1 MSALALVGFSLIQ
14 QFTKLAMLGAEWVMW
29 LLILLSVFSVA
40 LMLERTVLYR
50 KMNDDLDKLAEEL
63 RDLLRSGDM
72 DGARARLSRS
82 PSPAAMVALAG
93 LNEADRGAES
103 AEEAMAGATARVRMV
118 LERNLAFL
126 ATVGNNAPFVGLLG
140 TVIGIIQAFD
150 ALKAQQA
157 AAATAAAAG
166 GQAAAQAAAG
176 MDAAGRVMGTIAEAL
191 VATAIGLFVAIPA
204 VAFFNWASRKVKSIL
219 SSGDTITHV
228 VLAHLKAKG
237 PIDVMPYRAPLPET
251 KKSVE
256 GKPTTKDEKKSEP
269 SAKKSESKPES
280 KSEAASEA
288 KPEDKSEK
296 KD

>member
-1 MSALALVGFSLIQ
+1 MTALALVGFSLIH
-14 QFTKLAMLGAEWVMW
+14 QFTKFAMLGAEWVMW
-29 LLILLSVFSVA
+29 LLIVLSVLSVA
-40 LMLERTVLYR
+40 LMLERAVLYR
-50 KMNDDLDKLAEEL
+50 KMEDDLDKLAEDV
-63 RDLLRSGDM
+63 RDLLRAQDIE
-72 DGARARLSRS
+72 GAKTRLSRS

-93 LNEADRGAES
+93 LNESDRGAES

-126 ATVGNNAPFVGLLG
+126 ATVGNNAPFVGLFG

-166 GQAAAQAAAG
+166 GPAAAQAAAG

-191 VATAIGLFVAIPA
+191 VATAIGLLVAIPA
-204 VAFFNWASRKVKSIL
+204 VAAFNYFSRKVKSIL

-237 PIDVMPYRAPLPET
+237 DGHAPV
-251 KKSVE
+251 SAAAA
-256 GKPTTKDEKKSEP
+256 KKSEP
-269 SAKKSESKPES
+269 KSENVKKGEKSDKADKAEPSESKKSESSES
-280 KSEAASEA
+280 K
-288 KPEDKSEK
+288 